1 MLLYEREQFLIVLL
15 YLHVTFSI
23 TNSSDLFYSI
33 QFLVI
38 NVFGTVEESID
49 SFPVFNLGFCVVTF
63 DFWSVESHEEE
74 GDFCIFVR
82 ECLVLLM
89 SF

>member
-23 TNSSDLFYSI
+23 RTSSDLFYSI

-38 NVFGTVEESID
+38 NV
-49 SFPVFNLGFCVVTF
+49 LG
-63 DFWSVESHEEE
+63 
-74 GDFCIFVR
+74 I
-82 ECLVLLM
+82 VLLLYTPVPRPALLKKV
-89 SF
+89 

>member
-23 TNSSDLFYSI
+23 RNSSDLYYSI

-38 NVFGTVEESID
+38 NV
-49 SFPVFNLGFCVVTF
+49 LGF
-63 DFWSVESHEEE
+63 D
-74 GDFCIFVR
+74 
-82 ECLVLLM
+82 LLLYPPVHRAALLRKV
-89 SF
+89 

>member
-1 MLLYEREQFLIVLL
+1 MLFYERDQFLIVSL

-23 TNSSDLFYSI
+23 INFSYLFYSI

-38 NVFGTVEESID
+38 NVLGTVEESVD
-49 SFPVFNLGFCVVTF
+49 SFPVFYSGFCLVTF
-63 DFWSVESHEEE
+63 DFSSVESLEEE
-74 GDFCIFVR
+74 GDFWIFVR
-82 ECLVLLM
+82 QCLVLLM